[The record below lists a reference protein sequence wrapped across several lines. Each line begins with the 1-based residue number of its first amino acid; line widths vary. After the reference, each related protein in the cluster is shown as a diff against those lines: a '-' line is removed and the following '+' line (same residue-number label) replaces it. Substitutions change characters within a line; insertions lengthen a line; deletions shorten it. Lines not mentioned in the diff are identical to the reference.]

1 MSSREGLPDYQV
13 PFVLWLKG
21 GWDLG
26 RTSTSVSCTPT
37 PAHTALISGKIGSS
51 LRKQTGEGR
60 QCLAAE
66 MSTERA
72 VGFAKGKDGVR
83 TCRWLL
89 EATYVGT
96 SLCYESTPSKDPPL
110 PFFRF
115 FLFEYDPHGTKNL
128 VKILVE
134 TVHNPQV
141 FLNKAHFTKYSV

>member
-1 MSSREGLPDYQV
+1 M
-13 PFVLWLKG
+13 
-21 GWDLG
+21 
-26 RTSTSVSCTPT
+26 SCTPT

-141 FLNKAHFTKYSV
+141 FLNKAHFTKYSVNKTTLIGI

>member
-37 PAHTALISGKIGSS
+37 PAHTALISDKIGSS
-51 LRKQTGEGR
+51 LQKQTGEGR

-66 MSTERA
+66 VSTERA
-72 VGFAKGKDGVR
+72 LGFAKGKDGVR
-83 TCRWLL
+83 TCRWLS

-96 SLCYESTPSKDPPL
+96 SLCYESTPSKDLPL
-110 PFFRF
+110 PFFIFSYLNLTPMGPRTWSRF
-115 FLFEYDPHGTKNL
+115 LWELSITLRF
-128 VKILVE
+128 
-134 TVHNPQV
+134 
-141 FLNKAHFTKYSV
+141 S